1 MYLGVKS
8 NKRVAS
14 ARVGKL
20 RPLKKL
26 PNHVKFEDDSE
37 IIEEIMDI
45 SPKATKPLELSPVS
59 NGIILLLIFLFLH
72 WHCN

>member
-1 MYLGVKS
+1 MYPGVKS

-14 ARVGKL
+14 AKGSKL

-26 PNHVKFEDDSE
+26 PNRVKFEDNSE

-45 SPKATKPLELSPVS
+45 SPKATKPLALSPVS
-59 NGIILLLIFLFLH
+59 NGIILLLIFFVSALVL
-72 WHCN
+72 